1 MQKVLEGEA
10 LGALPKGLRGELLKC
25 FRQIVSN
32 YRQHRWEPSELNGG
46 KFCEVVYTILKG
58 YIDGSYPQR
67 AKKPANFFDDALALS
82 QADKHQFPRSV
93 RIQIPRTLVALYEM
107 RNNRGVGH
115 VGGDIDPNH
124 MDATAVLSMAKWV
137 MAELV
142 RLFHDT
148 DVDTASETVDALV
161 SREIPMIWEVAGRKR
176 VLDPSISLKN
186 QTLLLLYGSTGPV
199 AERELI
205 EWLERK
211 NVGTYRKDVLRP
223 LHKQRLIEYD
233 QPGGKVHLS
242 PVGEQH
248 AEENLPVLTGPT

>member
-10 LGALPKGLRGELLKC
+10 LAALPKGLRGELLEC
-25 FRQIVSN
+25 FERIVSN

-46 KFCEVVYTILKG
+46 KFCETVYTILKG
-58 YIDGSYPQR
+58 YIDGSYPQCAR
-67 AKKPANFFDDALALS
+67 KPANFFDDALALS
-82 QADKHQFPRSV
+82 QADKHRFPRSV

-115 VGGDIDPNH
+115 VGGDVDPNH
-124 MDATAVLSMAKWV
+124 MDATAVLGMAKWV

-148 DVDTASETVDALV
+148 DVDIASETVDALV
-161 SREIPMIWEVAGRKR
+161 SREVPMIWEVAGRKR

-199 AERELI
+199 AEGELI

-211 NVGTYRKDVLRP
+211 NAATYRRDVLRP

-233 QPGGKVHLS
+233 QPGGKSIFRPLGNS
-242 PVGEQH
+242 TLRR
-248 AEENLPVLTGPT
+248 AFRS